1 MERVKERTLV
11 GKCPLPDIA
20 AARKSL
26 YFCIRQETPEACKRV
41 SLFPS
46 AWVEMV
52 SPVIC
57 TLYCW
62 HRCLHTGQATAIKSL
77 VGGGKKTGIY
87 ECKIGERG
95 KKKGWEM
102 MSAMFT
108 RAYLTQGG
116 SSRHYYT
123 SISEHCVIFLDIL
136 FLSWHGGDLQTFKHH
151 VTDLDTISE
160 ISPCCF
166 DMVYSICVVEITAL
180 EAERSCT
187 KRHEQA
193 AFEQLI

>member
-77 VGGGKKTGIY
+77 VGGEKKTGIY

-95 KKKGWEM
+95 KKKRVGDDV
-102 MSAMFT
+102 SHVYSCILNT
-108 RAYLTQGG
+108 RGQQPSLLHVDFWTLCHI
-116 SSRHYYT
+116 SRHP
-123 SISEHCVIFLDIL
+123 ISFLTRRGPADVQTPCDRPWYNL
-136 FLSWHGGDLQTFKHH
+136 RNLPLLLWHGL
-151 VTDLDTISE
+151 
-160 ISPCCF
+160 
-166 DMVYSICVVEITAL
+166 
-180 EAERSCT
+180 
-187 KRHEQA
+187 
-193 AFEQLI
+193 